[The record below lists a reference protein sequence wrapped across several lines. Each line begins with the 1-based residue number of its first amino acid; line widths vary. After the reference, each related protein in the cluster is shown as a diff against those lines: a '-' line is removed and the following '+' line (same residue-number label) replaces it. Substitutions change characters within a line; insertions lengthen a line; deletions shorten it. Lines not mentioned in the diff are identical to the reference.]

1 MPVWGEAAA
10 DPHIF
15 LACREEFHCVKSF
28 IGTNKFI
35 GVHRANGPAIC
46 LAQAE
51 GLGI

>member
-28 IGTNKFI
+28 IGTYKFI
-35 GVHRANGPAIC
+35 GVQRAEEDVFEYPV
-46 LAQAE
+46 QH
-51 GLGI
+51 